1 MISERARAVVEKC
14 RPMRKSYDG
23 RLSIRRKIILSF
35 MVIVMMMSI
44 LNIGL
49 LYSSILYNKQY
60 KTIIA
65 NIITA
70 NSISADTKTDIDSE
84 MWNIVAGRTEF
95 KDGKQYKILNDVETK
110 IVKIMNNESS
120 DESRTRLDVTLRTLE
135 TLRRYINQMGEQIK
149 ENKTVEENEK
159 VLDDIRSVTSL
170 VEDNIQ
176 EFVLYEIQGIE
187 GVNENIQDSIGR
199 WLYTDIIVLA
209 CILTFS
215 IIVVWMISG
224 SISKP
229 IHELYNMTQSIAEG
243 NLNVRVE
250 NKNVD
255 EIAALGESFNIMTE
269 KIKELLENSIEEQE
283 ALKKME
289 LKLLQAQINPHFLY
303 NTLDTIIWMA
313 EGNKSEEVI
322 DIVQA
327 LSSFFRTT
335 LSKGNDMIAI
345 RDEIEHIRSYLT
357 IQKIRY
363 RDILDYE
370 IEADEDI
377 MDDRVLKLTLQPIV
391 ENALYHGIKN
401 KREGGKIS
409 IGAYKMND
417 DRIVFEVDDNGIG
430 IEEDKL
436 FRIQQEIENECES
449 SVVKDSGFGL
459 SNVNRRLR
467 LNYGRDFG
475 IKIKSLYK
483 EGTKVTVVIPLER

>member
-1 MISERARAVVEKC
+1 MIAEKTSSMLYKY
-14 RPMRKSYDG
+14 RSFKKNYGG
-23 RLSIRRKIILSF
+23 RFSIRGKIIVSF
-35 MVIVMMMSI
+35 MIIVMMMSI

-49 LYSSILYNKQY
+49 LYNSIKNNREY

-70 NSISADTKTDIDSE
+70 NSISATAKTDIDSE

-95 KDGKQYKILNDVETK
+95 KNGKQYKILDDIESKV
-110 IVKIMNNESS
+110 VSIMNNESS

-135 TLRRYINQMGEQIK
+135 TLRRYINQMGEQIREK
-149 ENKTVEENEK
+149 KTVEENEK

-199 WLYTDIIVLA
+199 WLFTDIVVLA
-209 CILTFS
+209 CIMAFS
-215 IIVVWMISG
+215 VIMVWLISG

-229 IHELYNMTQSIAEG
+229 IHELYSMTKSISEG
-243 NLNVRVE
+243 NLDVRVE
-250 NKNVD
+250 NKNID
-255 EIAALGESFNIMTE
+255 EITALGKSFNIMTE
-269 KIKELLENSIEEQE
+269 KIKELLENSIKEQE

-313 EGNKSEEVI
+313 EGNKSDEVI
-322 DIVQA
+322 DLVQA

-370 IEADEDI
+370 IDVSGDI
-377 MDDRVLKLTLQPIV
+377 LECRVLKLTLQPIV

-409 IGAYKMND
+409 VNAYKDSD
-417 DRIVFEVDDNGIG
+417 DRILFEIKDN
-430 IEEDKL
+430 
-436 FRIQQEIENECES
+436 
-449 SVVKDSGFGL
+449 
-459 SNVNRRLR
+459 
-467 LNYGRDFG
+467 
-475 IKIKSLYK
+475 
-483 EGTKVTVVIPLER
+483 